1 MAPTIKSALPFH
13 RSHST
18 PDLLTFSTPPLSS
31 PPAPVS
37 PQFLPLS
44 PALRPATGTP
54 ISARSPAS
62 FKSPPILPTLDLPFL
77 GEDILLDLK
86 SPTATVA
93 SVPARSPASN
103 IHDTARKLEG
113 PKSPSARHNSGVSDS
128 KNGADH
134 VEAPISGSRPFL
146 DFAQLS
152 LESSSQARSGTRP
165 VSCADS
171 RLDSWSS
178 RSSSLPQGGGD
189 AEAAV
194 GRQGKWQKKRHSLMG
209 TFSGSRSADALSGTS
224 RALNRASVYLTKF
237 KQRPQA
243 VFGRGGLGPSPTASR
258 SPSPGDY
265 LPDTLAVP
273 EAASSVPDT
282 TRPASRTDT
291 SSPDASSTED
301 GTTSG
306 SFGTTTAP
314 SDHGSDTTAAASR
327 TAAASPTAGDPLESQ
342 FDELEAAYHTF
353 ETRPTTGHR
362 MIVVKKALLPFL
374 RRYAHDPSN
383 KDTDILGPEDIER
396 RTAIFGRWWVALLQI
411 LDGRSG
417 RVAWSDAVMAMFPPS
432 CTPQLL
438 GGVDR
443 PALLEAATEIMM
455 RPEWRLST
463 TYFRP
468 LSERCPA
475 EKVRVRS
482 NSASAPSLGDIRGS
496 AFAARSAEHRIRTMF
511 MSILLAHMAL
521 VVDKMSL
528 RHTPLPL
535 VKFAGTACAYAFF
548 FVPGVA
554 DILVRLWGLD
564 KKLDAVT
571 RVVDELGLPRASK
584 GESEDIVALFPPS
597 MGSLGWTS
605 IRALRE
611 KLRRPAKVPL
621 QATQIPWYGPW
632 MSRWRGDDSDL
643 LFVFCKYFYLISEQ
657 FVPSGL
663 PLIEKARAPAFVLLH
678 AQLLSIMDNTINRQA
693 AFDAMM
699 RPPMPDAL
707 HGADAALTP
716 MAQLLPHTN
725 LLRGM
730 DENCLI
736 VLLRD
741 FLSADDCL
749 VGPRNAFAKAF
760 MILLK
765 AATKHTRRH
774 DHTCQ
779 YILCDF
785 LQEAL
790 HVYNGGFDTTP
801 GGDTERCLS
810 PMGGQRR
817 HLDLVDW
824 PFWLNVYKLMLSNN
838 NTMSE
843 IQVLSFI
850 FSTWDIIAADPVRKE
865 ALCLDW
871 LLTEEVFASFFTNWC
886 PMVRAYFMRL
896 LCWRICR
903 DGGSPNEVDARIFM
917 TASER
922 LMTTWSHYLWLKQ
935 RSELIRSIPPST
947 APSLP
952 QPGKR
957 FMIVRTEMPMLQRGL
972 LASSDST
979 SNFKSY
985 PGSAGSDD
993 DVSGITTGSD
1003 NGGGSKPPS
1012 ASKRWSLL
1020 GKVLNISTTAAPAG
1034 TVAPGT
1040 WTSGGRRQ
1048 SYDEELDQARKD
1060 LAATRSQTMPAS
1072 VRLSLEGPPPT
1083 PPPKQPTIASPVSDS
1098 DSTGSSLVYDASRFV
1113 FRFTLHNIN
1122 WPGGFPIPA
1131 RDLILSRPRL
1141 PVPAQARVTS
1151 RLASMGHRSES
1162 PPPPSPGLPP
1172 PTRLVSGWAQGGLI
1186 NGARNAQPLSPGG
1199 HPVSPADGPRR
1210 SASSRRSDVSG
1221 DAKREFTPIGKLP
1234 FEALLDVDE
1243 LFDSRVKEPDRQSPQ
1258 KESLGR
1264 QTGGLV
1270 RPVGI
1275 YETSARYAGR
1285 ALAEWSLVVSECN
1298 SFVDRRREEG
1308 VLGLGEVEVPTL
1320 GVEGMRRLT

>member
-1 MAPTIKSALPFH
+1 MAPAIKSALPFH

-37 PQFLPLS
+37 SQFLPLSS

-62 FKSPPILPTLDLPFL
+62 CKSPPTLPALDLPFL
-77 GEDILLDLK
+77 REDILLDLK
-86 SPTATVA
+86 SPTVTVS
-93 SVPARSPASN
+93 SVPVHSPASN
-103 IHDTARKLEG
+103 NRDAARKLEG
-113 PKSPSARHNSGVSDS
+113 PKSPSARHNSWVPGI
-128 KNGADH
+128 KNGANHD
-134 VEAPISGSRPFL
+134 EAPSSGSGASQE
-146 DFAQLS
+146 FAQLS
-152 LESSSQARSGTRP
+152 LESPSQVRSGARP
-165 VSCADS
+165 VSYADS
-171 RLDSWSS
+171 RQDVWPS
-178 RSSSLPQGGGD
+178 RSSSLPHDGED
-189 AEAAV
+189 AGAAV
-194 GRQGKWQKKRHSLMG
+194 GRQGKLQKKRHSLMG
-209 TFSGSRSADALSGTS
+209 TFSASRSSDALSGTS
-224 RALNRASVYLTKF
+224 RALNRASVYLTKI

-265 LPDTLAVP
+265 PPETLVVP
-273 EAASSVPDT
+273 ETTSSVPDT

-291 SSPDASSTED
+291 SSPDASSTEN

-306 SFGTTTAP
+306 SFGTTAVP
-314 SDHGSDTTAAASR
+314 SDHRSDTTAAASR
-327 TAAASPTAGDPLESQ
+327 AAAPSPTAGDPLESQ

-353 ETRPTTGHR
+353 ASRPTTGHR
-362 MIVVKKALLPFL
+362 MIVVKKALVPFL

-383 KDTDILGPEDIER
+383 KDTEALGPEDIER
-396 RTAIFGRWWVALLQI
+396 RTAILGRWWVALLQI
-411 LDGRSG
+411 LDGRSD

-432 CTPQLL
+432 CTAQLL

-482 NSASAPSLGDIRGS
+482 NSASAPSLGDLRGS

-511 MSILLAHMAL
+511 MSILLAHTAL

-528 RHTPLPL
+528 RHAPLAL

-564 KKLDAVT
+564 KKLDVVT

-597 MGSLGWTS
+597 IGSLGWTS

-632 MSRWRGDDSDL
+632 MSRWRGEDTDL
-643 LFVFCKYFYLISEQ
+643 LFVFCKYFYIISEQ

-699 RPPMPDAL
+699 RPIPDAF

-741 FLSADDCL
+741 FLWADDCL
-749 VGPRNAFAKAF
+749 VGPRNAFAEAF
-760 MILLK
+760 MLLLK

-801 GGDTERCLS
+801 GSDTERCLS
-810 PMGGQRR
+810 PMEGQRR
-817 HLDLVDW
+817 HLDLIDW
-824 PFWLNVYKLMLSNN
+824 PFWLDVCKLMLSNN

-843 IQVLSFI
+843 IQVLSFV
-850 FSTWDIIAADPVRKE
+850 FSTWDIVAADPVRKE

-903 DGGSPNEVDARIFM
+903 DRGSPNEVDARIFM
-917 TASER
+917 AASER
-922 LMTTWSHYLWLKQ
+922 LMTVWSHYMWLKQ
-935 RSELIRSIPPST
+935 RSEQTRSIPPST

-957 FMIVRTEMPMLQRGL
+957 FMIVRTEVPVLQRGL

-979 SNFKSY
+979 SSVKSY

-993 DVSGITTGSD
+993 DGSGALTVSD
-1003 NGGGSKPPS
+1003 NGDASKPPS
-1012 ASKRWSLL
+1012 ASRRWSLL
-1020 GKVLNISTTAAPAG
+1020 GRVLNISTTGAPAG
-1034 TVAPGT
+1034 AVAPGT
-1040 WTSGGRRQ
+1040 WKSGGRRR
-1048 SYDEELDQARKD
+1048 SYDEDLDQARKD
-1060 LAATRSQTMPAS
+1060 LAATRSQAMPAS
-1072 VRLSLEGPPPT
+1072 VRLSFEGPPPA
-1083 PPPKQPTIASPVSDS
+1083 PPPKQPAVASPVSDS
-1098 DSTGSSLVYDASRFV
+1098 DSTGSSLVYDASRFI
-1113 FRFTLHNIN
+1113 FRFTLHNIT

-1131 RDLILSRPRL
+1131 KDLILTRPRL
-1141 PVPAQARVTS
+1141 PVPSQARVTS

-1186 NGARNAQPLSPGG
+1186 SGARNAQPLSPGG
-1199 HPVSPADGPRR
+1199 RSVSPADDPRR
-1210 SASSRRSDVSG
+1210 SASSGRSDLSG
-1221 DAKREFTPIGKLP
+1221 DVKREFTPIGKLP
-1234 FEALLDVDE
+1234 FEALLDTDE
-1243 LFDSRVKEPDRQSPQ
+1243 LFDSRAREPDRQSPE
-1258 KESLGR
+1258 KESRGR
-1264 QTGGLV
+1264 QTGGPV

-1308 VLGLGEVEVPTL
+1308 ILGLGEVEVPAL
-1320 GVEGMRRLT
+1320 GVEGLRRLT